1 MTCNS
6 CRRKESSWLTANG
19 YYEVVKETLVHPDD
33 LIDAAG
39 VAKTLGLANRTSVS
53 VYQRRYP
60 SMPRPV
66 VDLGPGRTKL
76 WSRAAV
82 SFWAASAD
90 LRSPQAIASAE
101 LKQLKLVGEL
111 LAQAHFRS
119 TYSLARQHA
128 LGGGRKPREVARSRR
143 AAYQMALDQA
153 LQSDPAFKVEM
164 PGGWF
169 DEA

>member
-1 MTCNS
+1 MLVM
-6 CRRKESSWLTANG
+6 EEA
-19 YYEVVKETLVHPDD
+19 LVHPDD

-39 VAKTLGLANRTSVS
+39 VAQALGLANRTSVS

-76 WSRAAV
+76 WSKTAV
-82 SFWAASAD
+82 TSWATSGD

-101 LKQLKLVGEL
+101 LKQLKLVGGA
-111 LAQAHFRS
+111 LAQAYFRS
-119 TYSLARQHA
+119 TYTMARQHA
-128 LGGGRKPREVARSRR
+128 LGGGRKPREVARSRK

-153 LQSDPAFKVEM
+153 IQSDPAFRVEM
-164 PGGWF
+164 PAGWL

>member
-1 MTCNS
+1 MLLVN
-6 CRRKESSWLTANG
+6 EG
-19 YYEVVKETLVHPDD
+19 LVHPDD

-39 VAKTLGLANRTSVS
+39 VAQALGLANRTSVS

-60 SMPRPV
+60 SMPKPV
-66 VDLGPGRTKL
+66 VDLGRGRTKL
-76 WSRAAV
+76 WSRTAV
-82 SFWAASAD
+82 TSWAASAD
-90 LRSPQAIASAE
+90 LRSPQAIASTE
-101 LKQLKLVGEL
+101 LKQLKLVGGP

-153 LQSDPAFKVEM
+153 LQSDPAFRAEM
-164 PGGWF
+164 PDGWF
-169 DEA
+169 GEV